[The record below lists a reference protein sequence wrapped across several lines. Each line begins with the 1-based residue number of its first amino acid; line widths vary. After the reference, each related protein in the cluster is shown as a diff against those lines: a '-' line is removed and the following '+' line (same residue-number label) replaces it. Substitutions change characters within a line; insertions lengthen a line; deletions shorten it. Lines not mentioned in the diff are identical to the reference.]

1 MPPITA
7 LLHTENDALR
17 LGRCLETLY
26 ACDEILIVDHGSRD
40 GTVRIAR
47 QYGARVV
54 DAGPGVSFPQHPQF
68 DARGWIL
75 ALEPRESLTE
85 SLAASLFAWKHEWNT
100 ESHAEA
106 RSSGTSLAESK
117 SAELSSAEFTAESA
131 TDPAAFSVF
140 LREERVGGWAG
151 GAAAQTRLV
160 PATWKAWNRNIPIH
174 QASAIALRGEL
185 LRFAF
190 P

>member
-26 ACDEILIVDHGSRD
+26 ACDEILIVDHASTD
-40 GTVRIAR
+40 GTLRIAR
-47 QYGARVV
+47 EYGARVV
-54 DAGPGVSFPQHPQF
+54 HAGRGDFFHQSPQF
-68 DARGWIL
+68 DAPGWIL
-75 ALEPRESLTE
+75 AIEPQESLTE
-85 SLAASLFAWKHEWNT
+85 SLAASLFAWKSEWKT
-100 ESHAEA
+100 D
-106 RSSGTSLAESK
+106 SG
-117 SAELSSAEFTAESA
+117 SALSF
-131 TDPAAFSVF
+131 PAFSVF

-151 GAAAQTRLV
+151 ASAAQTRLV
-160 PATWKAWNRNIPIH
+160 PGTWTAWKGNLPIH
-174 QASAIALRGEL
+174 EPSAIALRGEL